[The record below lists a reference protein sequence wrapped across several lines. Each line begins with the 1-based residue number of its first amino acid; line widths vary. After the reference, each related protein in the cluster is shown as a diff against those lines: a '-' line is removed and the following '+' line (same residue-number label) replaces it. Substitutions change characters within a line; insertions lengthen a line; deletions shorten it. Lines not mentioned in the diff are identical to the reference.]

1 MPSPVGLPSA
11 EPLSEVPL
19 SEGLPSAPA
28 VSAVLLLPHSLPP
41 ALPVLLHLLPPVPA
55 HLPLPVHSDMPD
67 MPAVLLPRYHKHSA
81 HRPAVWLHPLL
92 PALQICLIC
101 LTT

>member
-19 SEGLPSAPA
+19 SEVLPSVPA
-28 VSAVLLLPHSLPP
+28 VSAALLLPHSLPP

-55 HLPLPVHSDMPD
+55 HL
-67 MPAVLLPRYHKHSA
+67 
-81 HRPAVWLHPLL
+81 LL
-92 PALQICLIC
+92 PALPQAAPDKPDPLLPGPDRTGLPLPVRIFYH
-101 LTT
+101 T